1 MSNVVVSYIKLYMYL
16 WGDGMHV
23 LYDSW
28 LDWCLPCQSEEVFI
42 NACACFVM
50 KIYGTFRTLVTYIDM
65 SDGTTIPQLV

>member
-28 LDWCLPCQSEEVFI
+28 LDWCHVSLKKYLLMHVH
-42 NACACFVM
+42 A
-50 KIYGTFRTLVTYIDM
+50 L
-65 SDGTTIPQLV
+65 L